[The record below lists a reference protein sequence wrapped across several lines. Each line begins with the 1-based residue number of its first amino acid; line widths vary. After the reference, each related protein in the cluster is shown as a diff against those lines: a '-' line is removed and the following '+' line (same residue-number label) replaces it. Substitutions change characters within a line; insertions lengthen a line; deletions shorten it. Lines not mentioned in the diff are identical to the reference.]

1 MGECRVVAI
10 CNQKGGVGKST
21 TALNL
26 SAALAA
32 CGHRVLAV
40 DLDSQA
46 DLTTSCGFDADSLK
60 ETVATAMEK
69 SMKDELDDLTEGI
82 VRHAEGFDLM
92 PSNIELAG
100 TELALVN
107 AMSREHTLSNWLD
120 LVKDGYDYAII
131 DCMPSLGM
139 MTINALTAAD
149 EVIIP
154 VQSHYLPAKGM
165 VQLIKT
171 VDRVRR
177 NVNPS
182 LHISGILITLVDSR
196 TNIARDTIRAIRQG
210 YAGRIP
216 IFKAEIP
223 LAVTAAESPTQGK
236 SIFAYDGTG
245 KAAAAYA
252 DLAKE
257 VIDDGKARLKGQHP
271 LIR

>member
-1 MGECRVVAI
+1 MEGCRVIAV

-32 CGHRVLAV
+32 HGHKVLAA
-40 DLDSQA
+40 DMDSQA
-46 DLTTSCGFDADSLK
+46 DLTASCGFDADSLK
-60 ETVATAMEK
+60 VTIATVMER
-69 SMKDELDDLTEGI
+69 SMKDELDGLTEGI
-82 VRHAEGFDLM
+82 LHHEEGFDLM
-92 PSNIELAG
+92 PSSIELAG

-107 AMSREHTLSNWLD
+107 AMSREHTLKNWLD
-120 LVKDGYDYAII
+120 LVKDGYDYVII

-139 MTINALTAAD
+139 MTVNALTAAD

-182 LHISGILITLVDSR
+182 LRIAGILVTLVDSR

-210 YAGRIP
+210 YTGRIP

-223 LAVTAAESPTQGK
+223 LAVSAAESPTQAM
-236 SIFAYDGTG
+236 SLFAYDPKG

-252 DLAKE
+252 ELARE
-257 VIDDGKARLKGQHP
+257 VIDDGKAHTKGHHP